1 MLHMEV
7 IDYDQSQNVYY
18 LLNNNNYIMK
28 LVMKSNTMIPYICG
42 KLIIN
47 NILPLDEKD
56 IKYIT
61 YQTRF
66 YYSTQHLVQY
76 NPHFDILQ
84 SLGKMSVDKF
94 FNIKQIINHYLVHDL
109 LNIIIDLC
117 QYKIIDD

>member
-1 MLHMEV
+1 MEV